1 MWHSRVMDHIA
12 RIREARTARDEAIE
26 RTTEALHQAIADA
39 VRDRAPVEQV
49 ADAAGYHRN
58 HIGRI
63 ARERGVP
70 DARTLRRKVDG

>member
-12 RIREARTARDEAIE
+12 RIREARAARDEAVE
-26 RTTEALHQAIADA
+26 RTTAALHQAIADA
-39 VRDRAPVEQV
+39 VRDREPVEQV
-49 ADAAGYHRN
+49 AEAAGYHRN

-70 DARTLRRKVDG
+70 DARTLRRKTES